1 MEINLMTIVLILIG
15 LAVVWTAL
23 RILFKLTARLFT
35 LGCVGLFVLAGGIWL
50 ISKVL

>member
-1 MEINLMTIVLILIG
+1 MDLITIALVLIG
-15 LAVVWTAL
+15 LAVGWTAL